1 VVHSR
6 GGAVARPGRG
16 ALAPGSDQDTT
27 VSTRTQG
34 GVQGGNEVAGTP
46 AALTKTERAQVA
58 DKGRQAET
66 EAAPI
71 RYVAELLG
79 GDVSFRLSDSRWG
92 VEIISYA
99 CC

>member
-1 VVHSR
+1 LRERVLLLQEITID
-6 GGAVARPGRG
+6 RP
-16 ALAPGSDQDTT
+16 PGSDQDTT
-27 VSTRTQG
+27 VSTRAQG

-79 GDVSFRLSDSRWG
+79 GDILSECPTRDGASK
-92 VEIISYA
+92 
-99 CC
+99 